1 MPSLSYAGRMAF
13 IGAVGLSLGG
23 LLGGVAPVALAGS
36 AALTG
41 IAFAWVLTVPLP
53 RRMRRERLE
62 FTWWMPLP
70 PGGVRRP
77 DEPVTLRVAL
87 RNPTDEE
94 LVLGTA
100 RLALSPGLRHTRWK
114 GGRVAVAP
122 RSIATFDL
130 IVRPAHAG
138 RHVLHGAW
146 MTLSGPLGI
155 AWAPL
160 YFPNPLVMEVQPRA
174 YGGSAHARARPT
186 PEKAPALR
194 SGRAERRAGEGP
206 EIRELRDYQHG
217 DPMRRIAWA
226 ASARRAKL
234 LVRETEDESQ
244 TTRVLI
250 VDASATMRGDDR
262 GASKIDYAI
271 ELAAQC
277 ARLAASSG
285 DRLGFVA
292 FDRRVVARVDPGDG
306 PAHMR
311 QVVAAAVELRALVDE
326 DLTDVDEDQL
336 LETVA
341 RYFREQEGVDV
352 FRDASAADG
361 RHKLA
366 RMVAKAIEHDP
377 SARIP
382 VLAKDPLH
390 RLWRSFC
397 RARAIPLPLKH
408 DPDGAAKA
416 AGLALAIRAA
426 IERSREARTLLVVSD
441 LDAIGDFAPVK
452 QSLGLAKQKHHR
464 VTFVAPAGPDFAG
477 KAPAQPAPDERERRD
492 AVVSLFTGEER
503 LRIDEMRQKLASV
516 GVGLYTASP
525 RDPAARWIRRAAA
538 PRAR

>member
-1 MPSLSYAGRMAF
+1 
-13 IGAVGLSLGG
+13 
-23 LLGGVAPVALAGS
+23 
-36 AALTG
+36 
-41 IAFAWVLTVPLP
+41 
-53 RRMRRERLE
+53 
-62 FTWWMPLP
+62 
-70 PGGVRRP
+70 
-77 DEPVTLRVAL
+77 
-87 RNPTDEE
+87 
-94 LVLGTA
+94 
-100 RLALSPGLRHTRWK
+100 
-114 GGRVAVAP
+114 
-122 RSIATFDL
+122 
-130 IVRPAHAG
+130 
-138 RHVLHGAW
+138 
-146 MTLSGPLGI
+146 
-155 AWAPL
+155 
-160 YFPNPLVMEVQPRA
+160 
-174 YGGSAHARARPT
+174 
-186 PEKAPALR
+186 
-194 SGRAERRAGEGP
+194 
-206 EIRELRDYQHG
+206 
-217 DPMRRIAWA
+217 MRRIAWA

-292 FDRRVVARVDPGDG
+292 FDRRVVARVEPGDG

-352 FRDASAADG
+352 FRETSAGDG
-361 RHKLA
+361 RHRLA

-408 DPDGAAKA
+408 DPDGVAKA
-416 AGLALAIRAA
+416 VGLGLAIKAA

-441 LDAIGDFAPVK
+441 LDAISDFAPVK
-452 QSLGLAKQKHHR
+452 QSLGLAKQKRHR
-464 VTFVAPAGPDFAG
+464 VTFVAPAGAEFAG
-477 KAPAQPAPDERERRD
+477 RAPAQATPDEKERRD

-503 LRIDEMRQKLASV
+503 LRIDEMRQRLASV

>member
-13 IGAVGLSLGG
+13 VGAVGLSLGG
-23 LLGGVAPVALAGS
+23 LLGGVATVALAGS

-41 IAFAWVLTVPLP
+41 LAFAWVLTVPLP

-87 RNPTDEE
+87 RNPTDTE

-100 RLALSPGLRHTRWK
+100 RLALSPGLRHSRWK
-114 GGRVAVAP
+114 GGRVAVPP
-122 RSIATFDL
+122 RSVATFDL
-130 IVRPAHAG
+130 VVRPAHAG

-146 MTLSGPLGI
+146 MTLSGPLGL

-174 YGGSAHARARPT
+174 YGSSTHARARPMT
-186 PEKAPALR
+186 ERAPALR
-194 SGRAERRAGEGP
+194 SWRAERRAGEGP

-250 VDASATMRGDDR
+250 VDASGTMRGDDR

-277 ARLAASSG
+277 ARLAAASG

-292 FDRRVVARVDPGDG
+292 FDRRVVARVEPGDG

-311 QVVAAAVELRALVDE
+311 QIVAAAVELRALVDE
-326 DLTDVDEDQL
+326 DLTDIDEDQL

-341 RYFREQEGVDV
+341 RYFREQEGVDA
-352 FRDASAADG
+352 FRDVNPVEG
-361 RHKLA
+361 KVRLA
-366 RMVAKAIEHDP
+366 RMVGRALEHDP
-377 SARIP
+377 SARVP
-382 VLAKDPLH
+382 A
-390 RLWRSFC
+390 RS
-397 RARAIPLPLKH
+397 
-408 DPDGAAKA
+408 
-416 AGLALAIRAA
+416 
-426 IERSREARTLLVVSD
+426 
-441 LDAIGDFAPVK
+441 
-452 QSLGLAKQKHHR
+452 
-464 VTFVAPAGPDFAG
+464 
-477 KAPAQPAPDERERRD
+477 
-492 AVVSLFTGEER
+492 
-503 LRIDEMRQKLASV
+503 
-516 GVGLYTASP
+516 
-525 RDPAARWIRRAAA
+525 
-538 PRAR
+538 

>member
-1 MPSLSYAGRMAF
+1 MAF
-13 IGAVGLSLGG
+13 VGAVGLSLGG

-36 AALTG
+36 AALTSL
-41 IAFAWVLTVPLP
+41 AFAWVLTVPLP

-77 DEPVTLRVAL
+77 EEPVTLRVAL
-87 RNPTDEE
+87 RNPTDEQ
-94 LVLGTA
+94 LVFGTA

-114 GGRVAVAP
+114 GARIAVAP
-122 RSIATFDL
+122 RSVATFDL
-130 IVRPAHAG
+130 VVRPSHAG

-146 MTLSGPLGI
+146 VTLSGPLGL

-160 YFPNPLVMEVQPRA
+160 YFPNPLVLEVQPRA
-174 YGGSAHARARPT
+174 YGASTHARARPM
-186 PEKAPALR
+186 PERAPAQR

-277 ARLAASSG
+277 ARLAAASG

-292 FDRRVVARVDPGDG
+292 FDSRVVARVEPGDG

-341 RYFREQEGVDV
+341 RYFREQEGVDA
-352 FRDASAADG
+352 FRDATPIEG
-361 RHKLA
+361 RQRLA
-366 RMVAKAIEHDP
+366 RMAAKAIEHDP
-377 SARIP
+377 SGRIP
-382 VLAKDPLH
+382 VQAKDPLH
-390 RLWRSFC
+390 RLWRAFC

-408 DPDGAAKA
+408 DPDGVAKA
-416 AGLALAIRAA
+416 TGLALAIRAA

-441 LDAIGDFAPVK
+441 LDAISDFTPVK
-452 QSLGLAKQKHHR
+452 LSLGLAKQKRHR
-464 VTFVAPAGPDFAG
+464 VTFVAPTGADFAG
-477 KAPAQPAPDERERRD
+477 RPPSPNVGEARERRD

-503 LRIDEMRQKLASV
+503 LRIDEMRQRLAAV

-525 RDPAARWIRRAAA
+525 KDPAARWLRRAAA
-538 PRAR
+538 PRTR